1 MSLGVLEVLQV
12 VQHSIA
18 ATVTVYEAPGRQ
30 QAQQAL
36 QAQGAL
42 PAPGRARLEISP
54 PAAGAGSTAYRLA
67 LFAEDG
73 RSVAVAVS
81 QAEVYLL
88 RNMLGTSLP
97 FVTGWQYNLDPSLLV
112 PALHLLPPYQ
122 PREQPL
128 QQLQQQQMPPPP
140 QQQHQQQQHMQ
151 PQPQQQQQQQ
161 QQYAPQQFQ
170 APSPQRQAS
179 SYSRPPAAGGP
190 GAASGGGYQRSSYSR
205 PPYTPRAGG
214 AGGGS

>member
-1 MSLGVLEVLQV
+1 VQMSLGVLEVLQV

-18 ATVTVYEAPGRQ
+18 STVTVYEAPGRQ
-30 QAQQAL
+30 QAQQA
-36 QAQGAL
+36 QGAP

-54 PAAGAGSTAYRLA
+54 PAAGAGSAAYRLA

-122 PREQPL
+122 PREQP
-128 QQLQQQQMPPPP
+128 QQM
-140 QQQHQQQQHMQ
+140 QQ
-151 PQPQQQQQQQ
+151 PQPQMTQMQQQAPPPLQQ
-161 QQYAPQQFQ
+161 QQYASQQFQ
-170 APSPQRQAS
+170 APPPQRPAS
-179 SYSRPPAAGGP
+179 GYSRPPAAGGP
-190 GAASGGGYQRSSYSR
+190 GAGSGGGYQRSTYSR
-205 PPYTPRAGG
+205 PPYTPRSGG